1 MKNKRDRE
9 REPKSDGQRE
19 REPKSDGQRER
30 EPKSNGQREREQEQF
45 MISLYENYR
54 DYMFYVARQFVEDVH
69 ACEDIVQ
76 DGIVKLLRRIELLQ
90 SLEEKALIT
99 YLYKTIKNLALD
111 YLDERMKERATPPED
126 LEGVLG
132 NPPEPG
138 AAEQAANPEKMMEAA
153 ADSERIRQVW
163 SGLTEEERFLLAHKY
178 YYGKSNEELAGETGI
193 RRDFI
198 SMKLI
203 RAKKKLAKLLQQQ
216 EESESGRGKEGQGS
230 KG

>member
-9 REPKSDGQRE
+9 HEPESEWWK
-19 REPKSDGQRER
+19 
-30 EPKSNGQREREQEQF
+30 EREQEQF

-76 DGIVKLLRRIELLQ
+76 DGIVKLLRRVELLQ

-126 LEGVLG
+126 MEGALG
-132 NPPEPG
+132 RPAEPG
-138 AAEQAANPEKMMEAA
+138 AAEQAANPEEMMAAA
-153 ADSERIRQVW
+153 ADSERIRRAW
-163 SGLTEEERFLLAHKY
+163 EGLTEEERFLLAHKY
-178 YYGKSNEELAGETGI
+178 YYCESGEELARATGI

-203 RAKKKLAKLLQQQ
+203 RAKKKLAKLLQ
-216 EESESGRGKEGQGS
+216 EDDEKRKEAR
-230 KG
+230 